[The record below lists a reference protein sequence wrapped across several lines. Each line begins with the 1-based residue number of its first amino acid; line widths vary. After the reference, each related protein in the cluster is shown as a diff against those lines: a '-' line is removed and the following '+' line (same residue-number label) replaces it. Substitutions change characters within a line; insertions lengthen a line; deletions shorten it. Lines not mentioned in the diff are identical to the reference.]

1 MACITPHSAWDSNC
15 TIPTW
20 TFVSYRGFSLTQYQC
35 FLENFNERY
44 FGIVSTK
51 SATDESYYTVGTIV
65 RLLDQETFFTSLF
78 ARNYVEFQVDSLQRF
93 KIQKVLSSQTSQLLL
108 TCDVLIYD
116 EENSGKLITNSQVKY
131 RAWHFTERFREG
143 KSTETKVHW
152 VLRAPER
159 WPHSD
164 HELQKEGNGA
174 EIHELRLK
182 AQLHGVFTPEQSDK
196 NGKAKSVG
204 DRRPDPKDKKGNRVA
219 EHWNWGKRTNYNLLM

>member
-1 MACITPHSAWDSNC
+1 M
-15 TIPTW
+15 
-20 TFVSYRGFSLTQYQC
+20 TQYHC

-116 EENSGKLITNSQVKY
+116 EENSGKLITESQVKY
-131 RAWHFTERFREG
+131 RA
-143 KSTETKVHW
+143 
-152 VLRAPER
+152 
-159 WPHSD
+159 
-164 HELQKEGNGA
+164 
-174 EIHELRLK
+174 
-182 AQLHGVFTPEQSDK
+182 
-196 NGKAKSVG
+196 
-204 DRRPDPKDKKGNRVA
+204 
-219 EHWNWGKRTNYNLLM
+219 